1 MDNSKIVF
9 LVNDAA
15 RAVRAQYEDGQ
26 PPSIKSYTFKTLDAT
41 LKVGDIAVVQSNTRW
56 GYTTVKI
63 TEINVDVDFDSNIE
77 MKWLVAK
84 VDLAAFERIVEMEN
98 AAIAVVQSAELR
110 RKKAEHRKTLFADQE
125 AAMDALA
132 LARPV
137 GEAVIADTPPS
148 RPK

>member
-15 RAVRAQYEDGQ
+15 RAVRAQYEDGTGQ
-26 PPSIKSYTFKTLDAT
+26 AVKTYTLKTLDAA
-41 LKVGDIAVVQSNTRW
+41 LKVGDIAVVQSGTRW
-56 GYTTVKI
+56 GYTVVKV
-63 TEINVDVDFDSNIE
+63 TEVNVDVDFDSNIE
-77 MKWLVAK
+77 LKWLVAK

-110 RKKAEHRKTLFADQE
+110 RKKAELRKTLFADQE

-132 LARPV
+132 LARPA
-137 GEAVIADTPPS
+137 GEAVIGEAPPS

>member
-15 RAVRAQYEDGQ
+15 RAVRAQYEDGAAQ
-26 PPSIKSYTFKTLDAT
+26 AVKSYTFKTLDTT

-56 GYTTVKI
+56 GYTVVKI
-63 TEINVDVDFDSNIE
+63 TEINVDVDFDSNSE
-77 MKWLVAK
+77 LRWLVAK

-110 RKKAEHRKTLFADQE
+110 RKKAELRKTLFADQE

-132 LARPV
+132 LARPA
-137 GEAVIADTPPS
+137 GEAIVAEMPPS
-148 RPK
+148 RPE

>member
-15 RAVRAQYEDGQ
+15 RAVRAQYEDGTAQ
-26 PPSIKSYTFKTLDAT
+26 AVKSHTFKTLDAT
-41 LKVGDIAVVQSNTRW
+41 LKVGDFAVVQSGTRW
-56 GYTTVKI
+56 GYTVVKI

-77 MKWLVAK
+77 LKWLVAK

-110 RKKAEHRKTLFADQE
+110 RKKAELRKTLFADQE

-132 LARPV
+132 LARPA
-137 GEAVIADTPPS
+137 GEAIVAEMSPS
-148 RPK
+148 HPE

>member
-41 LKVGDIAVVQSNTRW
+41 LKVGDIAVVQS
-56 GYTTVKI
+56 K
-63 TEINVDVDFDSNIE
+63 INVDVDFDSNIE